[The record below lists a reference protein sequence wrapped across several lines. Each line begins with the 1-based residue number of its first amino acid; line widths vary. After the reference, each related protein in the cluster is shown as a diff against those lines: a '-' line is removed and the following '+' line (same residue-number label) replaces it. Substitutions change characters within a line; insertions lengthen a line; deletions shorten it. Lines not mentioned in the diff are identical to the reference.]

1 MEKEEGQDQ
10 RASDTATA
18 TSPDKKDNTTEEP
31 NNPKKQF
38 QKIKQEEITKF
49 DRDLKKFKIPILLLE
64 RLKKEFDD
72 SHFLS
77 NEIGKSVILP
87 SFK

>member
-1 MEKEEGQDQ
+1 MEEEEGQDQ
-10 RASDTATA
+10 RASDTATT
-18 TSPDKKDNTTEEP
+18 TSPDKKDKTTEEP
-31 NNPKKQF
+31 KNPKKQF

>member
-10 RASDTATA
+10 RASDTAT
-18 TSPDKKDNTTEEP
+18 SPDKKDNTTEEP
-31 NNPKKQF
+31 KNPKKQF